1 MEVLMVILM
10 FILIYIAI
18 FTSLIL
24 ICLIEVNDTTRF
36 IKKQFRELLTKEL
49 LQHLQEASKLE
60 KQLEQID
67 QPHNN

>member
-1 MEVLMVILM
+1 MEVLMIVIM

-18 FTSLIL
+18 FTSLVL
-24 ICLIEVNDTTRF
+24 MCLIEINDTTRF